1 MLGFLGPLLPQVA
14 LFGPASPGQ
23 SGSRLVVRKAGWM
36 AFRIPVLPW
45 KQVWGPAA
53 WAGRG
58 KVFAAVWFSAHSPFA
73 CRCAGPGEGTCQ
85 ADCVPEALP
94 APGLSAPARS
104 VRVQSEALGDW
115 RSGKDMGLGC
125 QFPDGEESSGAEER
139 HSWAHCASSLL
150 APLSAET
157 PLAPALSVPSPYP
170 PLSFLEPS
178 PAASSPSSVRC
189 NLWAAPLPWLL
200 SSLH

>member
-1 MLGFLGPLLPQVA
+1 M
-14 LFGPASPGQ
+14 
-23 SGSRLVVRKAGWM
+23 
-36 AFRIPVLPW
+36 LPW

-85 ADCVPEALP
+85 ADCVPAALP

-115 RSGKDMGLGC
+115 RSGHDTGLGC
-125 QFPDGEESSGAEER
+125 HFPDAEESSGAEER
-139 HSWAHCASSLL
+139 HSWAHRASSLL
-150 APLSAET
+150 APLPADSSRSSSICSFTLPSAILPGAFPGCLLSLIRQMQSVGRPS
-157 PLAPALSVPSPYP
+157 PLAAKQP
-170 PLSFLEPS
+170 PLISARVYRIS
-178 PAASSPSSVRC
+178 T
-189 NLWAAPLPWLL
+189 
-200 SSLH
+200 